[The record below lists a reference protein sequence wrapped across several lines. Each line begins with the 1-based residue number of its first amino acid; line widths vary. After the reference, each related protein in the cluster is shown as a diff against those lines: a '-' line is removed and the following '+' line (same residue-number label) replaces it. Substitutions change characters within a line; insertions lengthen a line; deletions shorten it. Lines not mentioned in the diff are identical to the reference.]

1 MSNLYLE
8 KMKQLVFK
16 GGKIA
21 LAYRDDSSPAFKADK
36 SIITRTDREISQLA
50 QDILMEFLIL
60 PGHILIDEED
70 ENRAHFLDEDFL
82 KNNPYIFAIDPVDGT
97 RIYANGMPNFGISI
111 GLLKDRKPWLE
122 AIRELIRT
130 AIDRGEDAVIAC
142 SALKDSYRR
151 MLQVGAD
158 VIFVYRKANASLIQK
173 RLKQRTG
180 HFMNPTLIES
190 QFATLEEPH
199 PAVQIDAGLTPAEI
213 VQRIRN
219 ELSV

>member
-1 MSNLYLE
+1 MREARTLNLKHWTLLVLRSNKRQMIIVLMGVTGSGKSTVGRLLAETLHWKFYE
-8 KMKQLVFK
+8 GDDFHPPANIDKMKRGVPL
-16 GGKIA
+16 
-21 LAYRDDSSPAFKADK
+21 DD
-36 SIITRTDREISQLA
+36 Q
-50 QDILMEFLIL
+50 
-60 PGHILIDEED
+60 
-70 ENRAHFLDEDFL
+70 
-82 KNNPYIFAIDPVDGT
+82 
-97 RIYANGMPNFGISI
+97 
-111 GLLKDRKPWLE
+111 DRKPWLE

-158 VIFVYRKANASLIQK
+158 VIFVYLKANASLIQK

-199 PAVQIDAGLTPAEI
+199 AAVQIDAGLTPAEI